1 MTADASRIYGLS
13 RELNL
18 PPNVIAAAP
27 DMYEQEAQRRR
38 TGRALSNAPNT
49 SSWLLTGQ
57 NAALAGDQAPQLAAI
72 EAAARRTQTRADAE
86 ETVGGLADLRRRGML
101 GVLGNLVTAPFEAM
115 GLQRPAAEQEA
126 MGQERAGTGM
136 EQFSALIS
144 DLAASQGP
152 EAARTIA
159 QALIGEFDDSTAA
172 DGSLPLGD
180 LEAVLEEV
188 LSASADPTETTGDLA
203 TRAESELLGLFA
215 MLDQGPD
222 PEQRAQIETEITR
235 VMGELDEVVALR
247 DFLPQLAG
255 RLDVTLGDAPA
266 PIYGPGQS
274 MLVEGT
280 RALLDMGIMGVE
292 AVDTLQA
299 SVRAAVS
306 IEPTEFDDYRIADLT
321 TEVLRVGLE
330 RLLPPDQARQLD
342 FATTLAQGGGS
353 LLGFYGF
360 AAARVPVW
368 AAGAAVGG
376 AAQLRDAE
384 EHNATAG
391 QRLLSFYLGAG
402 LGSSEALPID
412 RALNRVAAGV
422 GRDVMSDLLV
432 STTAST
438 LEEFFQE
445 LVQSAGS
452 DVISSYLAPYNPDG
466 LQPMDWFDQAIV
478 GGITGGVAG
487 AALSGGSAL
496 SGLVPQRQPQQPP
509 TQEFLDRFEQAVRE
523 AELGRRAPDAMED
536 ALRAIV
542 PDQQLYVAPE
552 GLQELFQSGE
562 ASLPDLGITAE
573 QFDDALTT
581 GTAIPIDLAA
591 YGARMI
597 DTPLGNWVRANGSLS
612 ENELSVA
619 EIQAIQAARQGDV
632 DPALAAV
639 EAELETFR
647 LQLEDSQRIYDAT
660 YQQLR
665 AAGQSRDVAARNAE
679 LTQAFWRTKAEE
691 FGVPASELAA
701 RFGGLRIEGAQ
712 SPAPAGTTLQQAAEA
727 VRRTPEFEA
736 WFGDSAV
743 RDASGKPRVLYHRTS
758 NDFEAFQIDPWGPS
772 GQGIFLGSDP
782 NDLPQFHNRRAEG
795 DNIIP
800 AFVRIE
806 NPLYV
811 DEFNLQEMQQRWA
824 GGSPEFP
831 FYIEPDTAERLVAAG
846 FDGVVNEDVY
856 GEGKPE
862 EFVVFDPSQIKFI
875 FNARPTSDPRILYQ
889 GPRLAPRERLEE
901 RGPLRQPRGST
912 YMGVGPQYTVENN
925 SADAPVLQRN
935 APLIQ
940 ASSNAGN
947 ADVQAEALD
956 ALFEKHPNPL
966 ASEQAWVDLANDAFS
981 LDRVPMPPFRTIEI
995 VQQGPQLVAEE
1006 IGKLSAGMVRDAEAG
1021 LQTAREFG
1029 EVYANGEAT
1038 PDITAKA
1045 FLWSFLS
1052 RGVSPYVQEAAFLDA
1067 IVSDELTSIMQRAA
1081 ADGWNDGLQADYD
1094 AWAASAIPPGSP
1106 GRGTQHNL
1114 NAFGRNFMRVMTQ
1127 RHEDAGG
1134 RTGLEIIHDMIAD
1147 GTHSYLIRRE
1157 FLKRGA
1163 SAGIDN
1169 KVVSFTLLLLLGR
1182 TDVLVLDRVQVRNQ
1196 FNDGRFD
1203 GQNIYDTDLDEN
1215 KKQVAGSGFAEMTF
1229 GHKGLLY
1236 YEAMEA
1242 SLAPIIEEA
1251 YASMGLEGSLGRYH
1265 WDSWLLASNQEVGHA
1280 SVEGL
1285 LRDAQGREVPYAG
1298 AFVRQGKYVQYDYG
1312 FRYGVLPD
1320 GSLSTLVER
1329 LDGGGATLIGYD
1341 AMADARS
1348 PLRKTLD
1355 KLKTAARKRGTE
1367 YGTTQ
1372 PWTAGLTAEERT
1384 QYDTAI
1390 ERAGSPAPDLWAY
1403 DPNAVGRAA
1412 DAGQDMDAG
1421 GDARGGDTGAAPRGG
1436 PDVQQL
1442 AGGSSGVVPVGPEEF
1457 LTASRRA
1464 LSQMGPVAAQVGT
1477 DPGEQAFLLDDGRSG
1492 YALSGDNIISVF
1504 SSPDSP
1510 EGVAARVLTDAIARG
1525 GRRLD
1530 GFDTFLPRLY
1540 AKNGFRAVARLPFSR
1555 DYAPTLESGAGAD
1568 WNYDAM
1574 AKWNGGEPDVVFM
1587 VYDPESASA
1596 ETDNV
1601 VVEYDAGIAAQDAAL
1616 DALQTFDQSPVP
1628 EIGLQTPEQDVVMPI
1643 DAGLPN
1649 DQVRAQIE
1657 VLTQENVPIVDR
1669 ITAQINERFGTT
1681 GGGNVKALSKVTQKA
1696 SRPSIFAEKPW
1707 FTAAHVRDTY
1717 RFKTVISDIRQV
1729 PEMLQVVLDEG
1740 VQLVK
1745 IDTRKLFEP
1754 KSWGWRII
1762 AFDLVMPNG
1771 QLVEW
1776 YLPLGPLEAQ
1786 KKAEG
1791 HLIFEEW
1798 RNKTDEQMW
1807 QERAVYLAAQKRSFD
1822 GYDRAFRQ
1830 ALDQMGLSEAEA
1842 RAAWSAAEASI
1853 SERVTASSSSSGM
1866 MRNSTGSAPSGS
1878 SAEAGI
1884 QTPAADMRN
1893 VSPSSDVTLTR
1904 PSAVDSASIDM
1915 VGTPSGGDT
1924 DNVTDADARR
1934 NALRQD
1940 GDAPRG
1946 SITFGDD
1953 EVVIRLFKAA
1963 DLSTFIHESGH
1974 YFLEMSRQLAE
1985 LPDAPQRAKDD
1996 MDKIHEFLG
2005 SKPGT
2010 PFTRSQHEKWARG
2023 FEAYAMEGNAPSI
2036 ALADAFSSF
2045 KAWLLRIYQS
2055 ALRLNVSLTPEIR
2068 GVMDRMLATDQELV
2082 EVREAQQMTA
2092 LFSEKPD
2099 GMSDAAW
2106 DRYQRLTRRS
2116 AQASEQTLLK
2126 KTMAAI
2132 QRGREAWY
2140 NEELRNEM
2148 TVVAEDVNAEPRYRL
2163 IEALGNQRRLEGGEA
2178 APVDTLRLDKQELID
2193 TFGPDILSQLSR
2205 SKIGGQRPLWQETG
2219 GVGIDEI
2226 AEVYGFKNG
2235 QAMIDTLRK
2244 TPKRLRRI
2252 RETAQERLT
2261 AKYGDPLNDGTLEEE
2276 ALAALHNDQQ
2286 AAQTIAELKFLTER
2300 QRGST
2305 QGVTARVYKYRAQQM
2320 LQRMNVREASKPQS
2334 FLAAERRAAAKAM
2347 AALER
2352 GNAAEARQAK
2362 EQQLLNHYLY
2372 QEAVQ
2377 IRDMVEKGREKM
2389 MRYRKRTIREK
2400 IEATHLDQID
2410 QLLDRFDFRRRSE
2423 GQLQNAESLV
2433 DFHMRMI
2440 AEGREGE
2447 MAISED
2453 ILRQAERKHY
2463 SRLSVSELQG
2473 LFDTIQ
2479 NLDTMG
2485 RRHQDLVD
2493 ARGRRSL
2500 RESAQKLAERIRTNL
2515 GTGKTKQESG
2525 TRSFFNLLF
2534 SMDTMLIEIDGGG
2547 EVGVAYEELKSAIDT
2562 GMAEEQ
2568 RMNVEMADGLEQLF
2582 SVYTRN
2588 DLDNLHKRKAVP
2600 GANGRPWA
2608 KAEILS
2614 VALNSGNADNL
2625 NRLLDPAAHEENRL
2639 TKQQMDALLATLDKR
2654 DWDFVQSVWDYVDS
2668 FWTQVAEVEERRTG
2682 VRPKKVE
2689 AKPVETRF
2697 GVYRGGYYPIKYD
2710 PGLSV
2715 NANLDAETGWDQF
2728 RSAGRFGK
2736 AHTANGHLQARK
2748 KGSNGRTLQLDLQPM
2763 FGHLRD
2769 VVRGITLSEAVDN
2782 TYRLLNHPTVRS
2794 AFMDAGRLND
2804 LNTMNLW
2811 LADVGRGP
2819 VYNTDAVNTF
2829 FRTMKNNF
2837 TLSRLAFNFK
2847 TVALQVTGLGQSAAT
2862 VGKIPMMR
2870 AFNEYR
2876 KRPLEV
2882 TQEIV
2887 AKSAFMA
2894 ERQTSFQKDIYDFAN
2909 ETRISGPV
2917 LSQEAAGKGG
2927 AARVMNS
2934 DAMRAAARGRSSL
2947 AQAGFWPMIRVQ
2959 FHVVDVPTWIAGYN
2973 EGMKKFEGDE
2983 GKAIQYAD
2991 RMVARAQG
2999 SGLMADRSGF
3009 ERGTLSKDVRQA
3021 DFVRF
3026 FTTLQSYMIAK
3037 LNRGVVTTR
3046 RGVRDIREA
3055 DGVAATAAA
3064 ATNMAADLMLL
3075 YVFEAA
3081 FMALAYALMTD
3092 DEDDEDIRNFM
3103 LTELGSAAIG
3113 GVPFARDAYGAFL
3126 GYGGGGIYGSVLEVP
3141 SSIAVQVGQGEA
3153 DRAFWRSITQGMGVL
3168 TGLPTTAGQRAIEGA
3183 LSAAGRTQEET
3194 PISEAIFGYNPLAN

>member
-1 MTADASRIYGLS
+1 MAGSIFDAIQQSRVAQEQSSNAARMGM
-13 RELNL
+13 RAAL
-18 PPNVIAAAP
+18 PQPPAAADVARTTRLSQELGIDPLIVSADP
-27 DMYEQEAQRRR
+27 DRFEQIYNERRAQ
-38 TGRALSNAPNT
+38 TTLANAPATTRFMMENP
-49 SSWLLTGQ
+49 GV
-57 NAALAGDQAPQLAAI
+57 QLGVDDTEQIAAI
-72 EAAARRTQTRADAE
+72 EAAGRRTQTRADAE

-101 GVLGNLVTAPFEAM
+101 GVLGNLFVAPFEAM

-126 MGQERAGTGM
+126 MGQERADTGM
-136 EQFSALIS
+136 QQFSALIS

-159 QALIGEFDDSTAA
+159 QALIGEFDDSAA

-180 LEAVLEEV
+180 LETVLEEV
-188 LSASADPTETTGDLA
+188 LSASADPTETTGDLT

-222 PEQRAQIETEITR
+222 PEQRAQIEAEITR
-235 VMGELDEVVALR
+235 VMGELDEVAALR

-292 AVDTLQA
+292 AIDTLQA

-306 IEPTEFDDYRIADLT
+306 LEPTEFDDYRIADLT

-384 EHNATAG
+384 EYNATAG

-402 LGSSEALPID
+402 LGSSEAIPID

-422 GRDVMSDLLV
+422 GREVMSDLLV
-432 STTAST
+432 ATTAST

-445 LVQSAGS
+445 LVQSAGA
-452 DVISSYLAPYNPDG
+452 DVISSYLAPYNPDR
-466 LQPMDWFDQAIV
+466 LQPMDWFEQAMV

-496 SGLVPQRQPQQPP
+496 SSLVPQRQPQQPP

-523 AELGRRAPDAMED
+523 AELGRRAPGAMED

-573 QFDDALTT
+573 QFDDSLTT

-619 EIQAIQAARQGDV
+619 EIQAIQAERQGDV

-665 AAGQSRDVAARNAE
+665 AAGQSRGVAARNAE

-691 FGVPASELAA
+691 FGVAASGLAA

-712 SPAPAGTTLQQAAEA
+712 SPAPAGTTLQQAAEI

-743 RDASGKPRVLYHRTS
+743 QEETGEPLVVYRGLTQPFEDGRQGLQFFGDTETASDYAEE
-758 NDFEAFQIDPWGPS
+758 FA
-772 GQGIFLGSDP
+772 
-782 NDLPQFHNRRAEG
+782 AEG
-795 DNIIP
+795 DQPNVVP
-800 AFVRIE
+800 AYLKIE
-806 NPLYV
+806 RPATDTDVLRAAGVPEADWDTVPTFEY
-811 DEFNLQEMQQRWA
+811 LTQEIADQLR
-824 GGSPEFP
+824 
-831 FYIEPDTAERLVAAG
+831 AEG
-846 FDGVVNEDVY
+846 FDGVIMTDASPSRP
-856 GEGKPE
+856 GEM
-862 EFVVFDPSQIKFI
+862 VQSYAVFDPAQIKSI
-875 FNARPTSDPRILYQ
+875 FNERPTSDPRILYQ
-889 GPRLAPRERLEE
+889 DARQTSQQGEVTGVPLATRLSEAFRMAQTRRYRTGRELKLDLQEVSLAAQADAGIDLTTLDEENIDRLADFVVEDALEALQDNVNAIGWYDRTITAALEE
-901 RGPLRQPRGST
+901 VAVLHPEILTDQARRLQFTWALAVTSNGLKVDKNFEVALQAYEALLASEDQRFPAKIGIGTAAGQIDGGLAMYGRMLERFDGDHEALADFMNAQVPVRDLERDFDVKISGEGKGELVRGASILGPKIGNGFFANLYGNFDALTMDRWLMRTVGRWRGTLININEGMIDQKRGEIRELIDGLSQPERRALSGMLPDGVSLRARMST
-912 YMGVGPQYTVENN
+912 AQ
-925 SADAPVLQRN
+925 
-935 APLIQ
+935 
-940 ASSNAGN
+940 
-947 ADVQAEALD
+947 LD
-956 ALFEKHPNPL
+956 ALGVAVQKESMVPAWRTEVNGMPGGENLRKLGNALAKYLDGQVEAPAGAQERAFLRKVFTRGLARLQETAEVRQASNQELTMSDLQALLWYPEKRLYDTAKQIEGESRGYADDDAP
-966 ASEQAWVDLANDAFS
+966 DYANAA
-981 LDRVPMPPFRTIEI
+981 RAV
-995 VQQGPQLVAEE
+995 
-1006 IGKLSAGMVRDAEAG
+1006 VRDRLG
-1021 LQTAREFG
+1021 Q
-1029 EVYANGEAT
+1029 
-1038 PDITAKA
+1038 
-1045 FLWSFLS
+1045 
-1052 RGVSPYVQEAAFLDA
+1052 
-1067 IVSDELTSIMQRAA
+1067 
-1081 ADGWNDGLQADYD
+1081 
-1094 AWAASAIPPGSP
+1094 
-1106 GRGTQHNL
+1106 
-1114 NAFGRNFMRVMTQ
+1114 
-1127 RHEDAGG
+1127 GG
-1134 RTGLEIIHDMIAD
+1134 RTGRAGGRPAD
-1147 GTHSYLIRRE
+1147 
-1157 FLKRGA
+1157 
-1163 SAGIDN
+1163 
-1169 KVVSFTLLLLLGR
+1169 
-1182 TDVLVLDRVQVRNQ
+1182 
-1196 FNDGRFD
+1196 DGR
-1203 GQNIYDTDLDEN
+1203 GVGADTA
-1215 KKQVAGSGFAEMTF
+1215 VAD
-1229 GHKGLLY
+1229 
-1236 YEAMEA
+1236 
-1242 SLAPIIEEA
+1242 PV
-1251 YASMGLEGSLGRYH
+1251 
-1265 WDSWLLASNQEVGHA
+1265 Q
-1280 SVEGL
+1280 
-1285 LRDAQGREVPYAG
+1285 QGRAG
-1298 AFVRQGKYVQYDYG
+1298 
-1312 FRYGVLPD
+1312 
-1320 GSLSTLVER
+1320 
-1329 LDGGGATLIGYD
+1329 
-1341 AMADARS
+1341 
-1348 PLRKTLD
+1348 
-1355 KLKTAARKRGTE
+1355 
-1367 YGTTQ
+1367 
-1372 PWTAGLTAEERT
+1372 
-1384 QYDTAI
+1384 
-1390 ERAGSPAPDLWAY
+1390 
-1403 DPNAVGRAA
+1403 
-1412 DAGQDMDAG
+1412 
-1421 GDARGGDTGAAPRGG
+1421 RGGDTREPAADGVVVVEPRGNEGRPQPVDGEAFSAAMEAAGQALG
-1436 PDVQQL
+1436 PI
-1442 AGGSSGVVPVGPEEF
+1442 
-1457 LTASRRA
+1457 
-1464 LSQMGPVAAQVGT
+1464 AAQVST
-1477 DPGEQAFLLDDGRSG
+1477 VDPSRDVQRFMLDDGLTG
-1492 YALSGDNIISVF
+1492 YALDGDNIIGVF
-1504 SSPDSP
+1504 KHPDAP
-1510 EGVAARVLTDAIARG
+1510 RGAAQRVMADAVARG
-1525 GRRLD
+1525 ARRLD
-1530 GFDTFLPRLY
+1530 GFNTMLPRTY
-1540 AKNGFRAVARLPFSR
+1540 ARGGFRAVARLAFDPQ
-1555 DYAPTLESGAGAD
+1555 YAPARPDALAD
-1568 WNYDAM
+1568 WDAEAM
-1574 AKWNGGEPDVVFM
+1574 EAMQAGWGTPDVFFM
-1587 VYDPESASA
+1587 VYDPANASA

-1601 VVEYDAGIAAQDAAL
+1601 VATYEDG
-1616 DALQTFDQSPVP
+1616 
-1628 EIGLQTPEQDVVMPI
+1628 
-1643 DAGLPN
+1643 
-1649 DQVRAQIE
+1649 
-1657 VLTQENVPIVDR
+1657 
-1669 ITAQINERFGTT
+1669 ITAQDE
-1681 GGGNVKALSKVTQKA
+1681 ALG
-1696 SRPSIFAEKPW
+1696 E
-1707 FTAAHVRDTY
+1707 
-1717 RFKTVISDIRQV
+1717 
-1729 PEMLQVVLDEG
+1729 
-1740 VQLVK
+1740 
-1745 IDTRKLFEP
+1745 ID
-1754 KSWGWRII
+1754 
-1762 AFDLVMPNG
+1762 A
-1771 QLVEW
+1771 
-1776 YLPLGPLEAQ
+1776 LP
-1786 KKAEG
+1786 
-1791 HLIFEEW
+1791 
-1798 RNKTDEQMW
+1798 
-1807 QERAVYLAAQKRSFD
+1807 QERTYNQ
-1822 GYDRAFRQ
+1822 
-1830 ALDQMGLSEAEA
+1830 DQTGD
-1842 RAAWSAAEASI
+1842 
-1853 SERVTASSSSSGM
+1853 
-1866 MRNSTGSAPSGS
+1866 ST
-1878 SAEAGI
+1878 
-1884 QTPAADMRN
+1884 
-1893 VSPSSDVTLTR
+1893 
-1904 PSAVDSASIDM
+1904 
-1915 VGTPSGGDT
+1915 
-1924 DNVTDADARR
+1924 
-1934 NALRQD
+1934 
-1940 GDAPRG
+1940 PRG

-1996 MDKIHEFLG
+1996 MAKIHEFLG
-2005 SKPGT
+2005 SKPGK
-2010 PFTRSQHEKWARG
+2010 PFTRAQHEKWARG

-2055 ALRLNVSLTPEIR
+2055 ALRLNVRLTPEIR
-2068 GVMDRMLATDQELV
+2068 GVMDRMLATDQELA

-2106 DRYQRLTRRS
+2106 DRYQRLTRHS

-2163 IEALGNQRRLEGGEA
+2163 IEALGNQRRLEGGEVV
-2178 APVDTLRLDKQELID
+2178 PVDTLRLDKQELVD

-2219 GVGIDEI
+2219 GVGIDEV

-2235 QAMIDTLRK
+2235 QAMIDALRK

-2252 RETAQERLT
+2252 REIAQERLT

-2305 QGVTARVYKYRAQQM
+2305 QGLTARVYKYRAQQM
-2320 LQRMNVREASKPQS
+2320 LQRMNVKEASKPQS

-2352 GNAAEARQAK
+2352 GNDAEARQAK

-2447 MAISED
+2447 LAISEE

-2534 SMDTMLIEIDGGG
+2534 SMDTMLIEIDGGD

-2568 RMNVEMADGLEQLF
+2568 RMNVEMAGGLEQLF

-2588 DLDNLHKRKAVP
+2588 DLDNLHKRKAVA

-2614 VALNSGNADNL
+2614 VALNTGNADNL

-2654 DWDFVQSVWDYVDS
+2654 DWEFVQSVWDYVDS
-2668 FWTQVAEVEERRTG
+2668 FWTRVAEVEERRTG
-2682 VRPKKVE
+2682 IRPKKVE

-2862 VGKIPMMR
+2862 VGKVPLMR

-2927 AARVMNS
+2927 IARVMNS
-2934 DAMRAAARGRSSL
+2934 DVMRAAARGRNSL

-2959 FHVVDVPTWIAGYN
+2959 FHVVDVPTWIAGYD
-2973 EGMKKFEGDE
+2973 EGMKKFDGDE
-2983 GKAIQYAD
+2983 DKAIQYAD

-3103 LTELGSAAIG
+3103 LTELGSAVIG

-3126 GYGGGGIYGSVLEVP
+3126 GYGGGGIYGSVLDVP
-3141 SSIAVQVGQGEA
+3141 ASIAVQVGQGET
-3153 DRAFWRSITQGMGVL
+3153 DRAFWRSLTQGMGVL

-3183 LSAAGRTQEET
+3183 LSATGRTQEET